1 VTIAVRAGRA
11 EDGEHLQEI
20 ERQAGEQFRDIGMG
34 WVADHD
40 PFALD
45 VLAAYAAEGRSW
57 VAVDETDLPVGYLV
71 AEVVDG
77 AAHVEQVS
85 VHPKWQGQGVGRLLM
100 DRARDWAV
108 QTSRHAVTLTTF
120 TDVPWN
126 RALYE
131 HLGYRVMADHE
142 IEPGLRSV
150 VEDEAAHGLDP
161 STRVC
166 MRLDLPNVRP
176 R

>member
-1 VTIAVRAGRA
+1 
-11 EDGEHLQEI
+11 
-20 ERQAGEQFRDIGMG
+20 MG

-40 PFALD
+40 PMAVDL
-45 VLAAYAAEGRSW
+45 LAAFAAAGRSW

-85 VHPKWQGQGVGRLLM
+85 VHPKWQGHGVGRLLM
-100 DRARDWAV
+100 DQARDWAV
-108 QTSRHAVTLTTF
+108 QTGRHAVTLTTF
-120 TDVPWN
+120 ADVPWN
-126 RALYE
+126 RPLYE
-131 HLGYRVMADHE
+131 HLGYRVMADAE

-150 VEDEAAHGLDP
+150 VEEEAGHGLDP
-161 STRVC
+161 ATRVC
-166 MRLDLPNVRP
+166 MRLDLPNTRP